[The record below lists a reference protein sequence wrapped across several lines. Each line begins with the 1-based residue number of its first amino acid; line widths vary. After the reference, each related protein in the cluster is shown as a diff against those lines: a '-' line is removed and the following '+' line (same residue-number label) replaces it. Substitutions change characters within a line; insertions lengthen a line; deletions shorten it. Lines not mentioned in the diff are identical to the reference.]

1 MRIPPIAAL
10 ILGFHIGSLNG
21 REMTVPLGGSLPS
34 GSRTIAFIPID
45 RPLGGADM
53 PEALGIGQIG

>member
-1 MRIPPIAAL
+1 MRIPPIA
-10 ILGFHIGSLNG
+10 IPIRFHIVPLNG

-34 GSRTIAFIPID
+34 GGRTIAFIPID

-53 PEALGIGQIG
+53 P